1 MLTVILFFN
10 LPKTQSY
17 TTACKFIGN
26 MMRTLWKNKNYDT
39 FVDSIYVY
47 NIMPDVAIFDMYN
60 PYTYN
65 NVVTYKTSIQ
75 PVVNIIKLFFP
86 EKKRDD
92 IIKELIEDKQ
102 LLLKLYKC
110 FPDY

>member
-1 MLTVILFFN
+1 
-10 LPKTQSY
+10 
-17 TTACKFIGN
+17 
-26 MMRTLWKNKNYDT
+26 
-39 FVDSIYVY
+39 
-47 NIMPDVAIFDMYN
+47 MPDVKFDMYN

-86 EKKRDD
+86 KKKRDD
-92 IIKELIEDKQ
+92 IEKELTEDNNQ

-110 FPDY
+110 FPRQSLSMDSIL